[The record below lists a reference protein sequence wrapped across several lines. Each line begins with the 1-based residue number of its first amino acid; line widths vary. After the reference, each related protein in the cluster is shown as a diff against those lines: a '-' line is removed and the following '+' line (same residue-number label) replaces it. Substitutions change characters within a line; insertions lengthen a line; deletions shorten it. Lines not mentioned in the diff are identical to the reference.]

1 MKLAA
6 VLGASLMLVSMS
18 GLADPAQNT
27 LPAGQP
33 AGLRQAQHTDDEV
46 LYATIGLAVLGI
58 VVGLAASSDS
68 TSAANT
74 AAAPTQP

>member
-1 MKLAA
+1 MNLAA
-6 VLGASLMLVSMS
+6 ALGASLMLVSTS
-18 GLADPAQNT
+18 GFADPTQSA

-33 AGLRQAQHTDDEV
+33 AGVRQAQNTESEV
-46 LYATIGLAVLGI
+46 IYATIGLAVLGI

-74 AAAPTQP
+74 AAAPSQP